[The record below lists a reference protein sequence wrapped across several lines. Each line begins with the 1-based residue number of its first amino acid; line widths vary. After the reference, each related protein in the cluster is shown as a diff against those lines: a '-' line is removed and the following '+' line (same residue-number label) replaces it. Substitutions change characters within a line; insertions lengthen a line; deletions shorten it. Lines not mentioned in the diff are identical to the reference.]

1 MLRLQLQSSDLS
13 LHRLSRLTT
22 AIEAP
27 GNAED
32 PWREVL
38 SAIRTS
44 LSPHEFETWFAPARF
59 VGTEND
65 VVVIRVPNA
74 MFANHLEGEY
84 RDRILSA
91 FAAAGSP
98 VASIRCSVA
107 ASPAAAR
114 GRTAFPAEGAHAT
127 PGIAGGLA
135 AEDDVPTGA
144 PGAGSSES
152 ARPILRSD
160 SVSASF
166 SFDSFV
172 VGASNRFAH
181 SAALDVSNPGVHNSP
196 YNPLLIYGEAGL
208 GKTHL
213 LQAIARRFVEQN
225 PGQTILLTRG
235 DTFSSHVISAVRS
248 NDLYGFRTECA
259 RLDMLLVDNIQFIAG
274 LDRFGRVAE
283 EFFHAL
289 TALSDRGRPIVLT
302 SDRDPRD
309 IPNLDG
315 QIKSRL
321 ESGLATDIGSP
332 DWKMRTA
339 IVRKKAATLGLEL
352 PDGVAETI
360 ASRHQN
366 NVRRLEGTLNKLV
379 AESNADRVRISPTL
393 LDRVLSDR
401 ASRRSRSPSIQEVQV
416 AVAKAFGFAP
426 LRLVG
431 KQRSNVLVLARHVA
445 MYLCR
450 KTTGRTLVEIG
461 KEFRRD
467 HSTVTYGVRR
477 IAAARKR
484 DLGLNKLIERLLDQL
499 S

>member
-1 MLRLQLQSSDLS
+1 M
-13 LHRLSRLTT
+13 
-22 AIEAP
+22 
-27 GNAED
+27 
-32 PWREVL
+32 EVL
-38 SAIRTS
+38 SAIRAS

-59 VGTEND
+59 MGAEND

-91 FAAAGSP
+91 FAATGSP
-98 VASIRCSVA
+98 MASIRCSV
-107 ASPAAAR
+107 SPSPPAA
-114 GRTAFPAEGAHAT
+114 
-127 PGIAGGLA
+127 PGGTVFA
-135 AEDDVPTGA
+135 AENAGVSPGLTDGLSAVDDVP
-144 PGAGSSES
+144 PGAHG
-152 ARPILRSD
+152 ARNGELPGPALRSD

-181 SAALDVSNPGVHNSP
+181 SAALDVSNPGVRNSP

-213 LQAIARRFVEQN
+213 LQAIARRFLEQN
-225 PGQTILLTRG
+225 PGRTILLTRG

-259 RLDMLLVDNIQFIAG
+259 QLDMLLVDNIQFIAG

-321 ESGLATDIGSP
+321 ESGLATDIGNP
-332 DWKMRTA
+332 DWKMRAA

-360 ASRHQN
+360 ASRHHN
-366 NVRRLEGTLNKLV
+366 NVRKLEGTLNKLV
-379 AESNADRVRISPTL
+379 AESNADRVQISPTL
-393 LDRVLSDR
+393 LDRVLSEH
-401 ASRRSRSPSIQEVQV
+401 ASRRNRQPSIQEVQV

-431 KQRSNVLVLARHVA
+431 KQRSSVLVLARHVA

-450 KTTGRTLVEIG
+450 QTTGRTLVEIG

-484 DLGLNKLIERLLDQL
+484 DLGLDRLLERLLDQL

>member
-1 MLRLQLQSSDLS
+1 M
-13 LHRLSRLTT
+13 
-22 AIEAP
+22 
-27 GNAED
+27 
-32 PWREVL
+32 EVL
-38 SAIRTS
+38 STIRTS
-44 LSPHEFETWFAPARF
+44 LSPHEFDTWFAPARF
-59 VGTEND
+59 VEAEGD

-74 MFANHLEGEY
+74 MFASHLEGEY

-91 FAAAGSP
+91 FAATGNP
-98 VASIRCSVA
+98 MASIRCSISSGPSA
-107 ASPAAAR
+107 TP
-114 GRTAFPAEGAHAT
+114 GGTAFPAGNAGAS
-127 PGIAGGLA
+127 PGIAGGSA
-135 AEDDVPTGA
+135 VDDVPTGA
-144 PGAGSSES
+144 HHVRNGES
-152 ARPILRSD
+152 PRTALQSD
-160 SVSASF
+160 AVSASF

-181 SAALDVSNPGVHNSP
+181 SAALDVSNPGVENSP

-225 PGQTILLTRG
+225 PGRTVLLTRG
-235 DTFSSHVISAVRS
+235 DTFSTQVVSAIKSH
-248 NDLYGFRTECA
+248 DLFGFRHECA
-259 RLDMLLVDNIQFIAG
+259 QLDMLLVDNIQFITG
-274 LDRFGRVAE
+274 LDNFTRVAQ
-283 EFFHAL
+283 EFFYAL

-315 QIKSRL
+315 QIRSRL

-332 DWKMRTA
+332 DWETRAA

-360 ASRHQN
+360 ASRYQHD
-366 NVRRLEGTLNKLV
+366 VRKLEGTVNKLV
-379 AESNADRVRISPTL
+379 SESNADRVRITPAL
-393 LDRVLSDR
+393 LDRILSER
-401 ASRRSRSPSIQEVQV
+401 ASRRSRQPSIQEVQV

-445 MYLCR
+445 MYVCR
-450 KTTGRTLVEIG
+450 QTTGRTLVEIG

-467 HSTVTYGVRR
+467 HSTVTYGIRR

-484 DLGLNKLIERLLDQL
+484 DLGLNKLLERLLDQL

>member
-1 MLRLQLQSSDLS
+1 MHQLSPLR
-13 LHRLSRLTT
+13 TVT
-22 AIEAP
+22 EAP
-27 GNAED
+27 ETAANQ
-32 PWREVL
+32 WLEVL
-38 SAIRTS
+38 SVIRTS
-44 LSPHEFETWFAPARF
+44 LSAHEFETWFAPAQF
-59 VGTEND
+59 LGTEND
-65 VVVIRVPNA
+65 VVAIRVPNA
-74 MFANHLEGEY
+74 MFANHLEGEH
-84 RDRILSA
+84 RDLILRA
-91 FAAAGSP
+91 FAATGSP
-98 VASIRCSVA
+98 MASVRCSVS
-107 ASPAAAR
+107 ASPP
-114 GRTAFPAEGAHAT
+114 GTLGGKDSQSAEAGSS
-127 PGIAGGLA
+127 PGMAGGLSA
-135 AEDDVPTGA
+135 ADDVP
-144 PGAGSSES
+144 PGARHVPNGGSR
-152 ARPILRSD
+152 RPALRSD

-181 SAALDVSNPGVHNSP
+181 SAALDVSNCGVRNSP
-196 YNPLLIYGEAGL
+196 YNPLLIYGESGL

-225 PGQTILLTRG
+225 AGQTILLTRG

-259 RLDMLLVDNIQFIAG
+259 QLDMLLVDNIQFIAG

-302 SDRDPRD
+302 ADRDPRD

-321 ESGLATDIGSP
+321 ESGLATDIGNP
-332 DWKMRTA
+332 DWKMRAA
-339 IVRKKAATLGLEL
+339 IVRKRAATLGLEL

-366 NVRRLEGTLNKLV
+366 NVRKLEGTLNKLV
-379 AESNADRVRISPTL
+379 AESNTDRVQISPTL

-401 ASRRSRSPSIQEVQV
+401 ASGRSRSPSIQEVQV

-484 DLGLNKLIERLLDQL
+484 DLGLNKLLERLLDQL

>member
-1 MLRLQLQSSDLS
+1 MNQP
-13 LHRLSRLTT
+13 SRLTT
-22 AIEAP
+22 TTEAP
-27 GNAED
+27 ETAHD
-32 PWREVL
+32 QWTAVL
-38 SAIRTS
+38 SVIRSS
-44 LSPHEFETWFAPARF
+44 LSSHEFDTWFAPAQF
-59 VGTEND
+59 LGAEND

-74 MFANHLEGEY
+74 MFANHLEGEH
-84 RDRILSA
+84 RDRILRA
-91 FAAAGSP
+91 FAATGSP
-98 VASIRCSVA
+98 MASIRCSVTA
-107 ASPAAAR
+107 NPPSVLGGTASPPQKDGALPELAGRLSAA
-114 GRTAFPAEGAHAT
+114 
-127 PGIAGGLA
+127 
-135 AEDDVPTGA
+135 DDFA
-144 PGAGSSES
+144 PGVHGTRHTES
-152 ARPILRSD
+152 PGPALRSD

-181 SAALDVSNPGVHNSP
+181 SAALDVSNRGLLHSP

-213 LQAIARRFVEQN
+213 LQAIARRFLDQN
-225 PGQTILLTRG
+225 PGRKVLLTRG
-235 DTFSSHVISAVRS
+235 DTFTSHVVSAVQS
-248 NDLYGFRTECA
+248 NDLYRFRNECSQ
-259 RLDMLLVDNIQFIAG
+259 LDMLLVDNIQFIAG

-289 TALSDRGRPIVLT
+289 TALSDRGRRIVLT

-309 IPNLDG
+309 IPSLDG

-321 ESGLATDIGSP
+321 ESGLMTDIGNP
-332 DWKMRTA
+332 DWEMRAA
-339 IVRKKAATLGLEL
+339 IVRKKATTLGLEL
-352 PDGVAETI
+352 PAGVAETI
-360 ASRHQN
+360 ASRYQN
-366 NVRRLEGTLNKLV
+366 NVRKLEGVLNKL
-379 AESNADRVRISPTL
+379 ATESNADRVQISPAL
-393 LDRVLSDR
+393 LDRILSEH
-401 ASRRSRSPSIQEVQV
+401 ASRRSRQPSIQEVQV

-450 KTTGRTLVEIG
+450 KTTDRTLVEIG

-467 HSTVTYGVRR
+467 HSTVTYAIRR

-484 DLGLNKLIERLLDQL
+484 DLGLNKLLERLLEQV

>member
-1 MLRLQLQSSDLS
+1 MLS
-13 LHRLSRLTT
+13 
-22 AIEAP
+22 I
-27 GNAED
+27 
-32 PWREVL
+32 
-38 SAIRTS
+38 IRTS
-44 LSPHEFETWFAPARF
+44 LSPHEFDTWFAPARF
-59 VGTEND
+59 LGAEND
-65 VVVIRVPNA
+65 VAVIRVPNA
-74 MFANHLEGEY
+74 MFANHLEDEY
-84 RDRILSA
+84 RDPILRA
-91 FAAAGSP
+91 FAATGNRMT
-98 VASIRCSVA
+98 SIRCSIS
-107 ASPAAAR
+107 ASPPAALR
-114 GRTAFPAEGAHAT
+114 GAVSSAT
-127 PGIAGGLA
+127 GGSAPGM
-135 AEDDVPTGA
+135 EDGRSGVADVP
-144 PGAGSSES
+144 PGAYRAPNGESS
-152 ARPILRSD
+152 RPALRSD

-181 SAALDVSNPGVHNSP
+181 SAALDVSNPGVRTSP

-213 LQAIARRFVEQN
+213 LQAITRRFLEQN
-225 PGQTILLTRG
+225 PGRKILLTRG
-235 DTFSSHVISAVRS
+235 DTFSTHVVTAIRS
-248 NDLYGFRTECA
+248 NELYGFRHECA
-259 RLDMLLVDNIQFIAG
+259 QLDMLLVDNIQFITG
-274 LDRFGRVAE
+274 LDRFTRVAQ

-315 QIKSRL
+315 QIRSRL
-321 ESGLATDIGSP
+321 ESGLTTDIGNP
-332 DWKMRTA
+332 DWEMRAA

-360 ASRHQN
+360 ASRCQHD
-366 NVRRLEGTLNKLV
+366 VRKLEGTLNKLV
-379 AESNADRVRISPTL
+379 AESNADGVRITTAL
-393 LDRVLSDR
+393 LDRILSER
-401 ASRRSRSPSIQEVQV
+401 ASRRSRQPSIQEVQV

-431 KQRSNVLVLARHVA
+431 RQRSNVLVLARHVA

-450 KTTGRTLVEIG
+450 QTTGRTLVEIG

-467 HSTVTYGVRR
+467 HSTVTYGIRR

>member
-1 MLRLQLQSSDLS
+1 MHQ
-13 LHRLSRLTT
+13 LSRLRT
-22 AIEAP
+22 ATEAP
-27 GNAED
+27 ETAAHQ
-32 PWREVL
+32 WTEVL
-38 SAIRTS
+38 SVIRTS
-44 LSPHEFETWFAPARF
+44 LSAHEFDTWFAPAQLL
-59 VGTEND
+59 GAEND
-65 VVVIRVPNA
+65 VVAIRVPNA
-74 MFANHLEGEY
+74 MFANHLEGEH
-84 RDRILSA
+84 RELILRA
-91 FAAAGSP
+91 FAATGSP
-98 VASIRCSVA
+98 MASIRCSVS
-107 ASPAAAR
+107 ASPPETL
-114 GRTAFPAEGAHAT
+114 GGTDSPSAEAGSS
-127 PGIAGGLA
+127 PGMPGGLLA
-135 AEDDVPTGA
+135 VDDVP
-144 PGAGSSES
+144 PGARVPNGES
-152 ARPILRSD
+152 RRPALRSD

-181 SAALDVSNPGVHNSP
+181 SAALDVSNPGTGYSP

-225 PGQTILLTRG
+225 PGRKVLLTRG
-235 DTFSSHVISAVRS
+235 DTFSTHVVSAIRSH
-248 NDLYGFRTECA
+248 DLFGFRHECA
-259 RLDMLLVDNIQFIAG
+259 QLDLLLVDNIQFITG
-274 LDRFGRVAE
+274 LDNFTRVAQ

-302 SDRDPRD
+302 SDRDPRG

-321 ESGLATDIGSP
+321 ESGLATDIGTP
-332 DWKMRTA
+332 DWEMRVA

-360 ASRHQN
+360 ASRYQHD
-366 NVRRLEGTLNKLV
+366 VRKLEGTVNKLF
-379 AESNADRVRISPTL
+379 AESNADRVRISPAL
-393 LDRVLSDR
+393 LDRVLSER
-401 ASRRSRSPSIQEVQV
+401 ASRRSRQPTIQEVQV

-467 HSTVTYGVRR
+467 HSTVTYGIRR

-484 DLGLNKLIERLLDQL
+484 DLGLNKLLERLLDQL

>member
-1 MLRLQLQSSDLS
+1 M
-13 LHRLSRLTT
+13 
-22 AIEAP
+22 
-27 GNAED
+27 
-32 PWREVL
+32 EVL
-38 SAIRTS
+38 SVIRTS
-44 LSPHEFETWFAPARF
+44 LSSHEFDTWFAPAQF
-59 VGTEND
+59 AGAEDD

-84 RDRILSA
+84 RERILRA
-91 FAAAGSP
+91 FTATGRP
-98 VASIRCSVA
+98 VASIRCSVSTSTPADPRDATSPPEA
-107 ASPAAAR
+107 AGAAPGMAGGLSPVDDVSPAAHRAQNTQSPR
-114 GRTAFPAEGAHAT
+114 PA
-127 PGIAGGLA
+127 
-135 AEDDVPTGA
+135 
-144 PGAGSSES
+144 
-152 ARPILRSD
+152 LRSD

-166 SFDSFV
+166 SFDSLV

-181 SAALDVSNPGVHNSP
+181 SAALDVSNPGVRNSP
-196 YNPLLIYGEAGL
+196 YNPLLIHGEAGL

-213 LQAIARRFVEQN
+213 LQAIARRFREQN
-225 PGQTILLTRG
+225 PGRRILLTRG
-235 DTFSSHVISAVRS
+235 DTFSSHVISAVRA
-248 NDLYGFRTECA
+248 NDLYGFRNECA
-259 RLDMLLVDNIQFIAG
+259 QLEMFLVDNIQFIAG

-289 TALSDRGRPIVLT
+289 TLLSDRGRPIVLT

-321 ESGLATDIGSP
+321 ESGLTTHIGNP
-332 DWKMRTA
+332 DWEMRAA
-339 IVRKKAATLGLEL
+339 IVRKKAASLGLQL

-360 ASRHQN
+360 ASRYQN
-366 NVRRLEGTLNKLV
+366 DVRKLEGILNKLV
-379 AESNADRVRISPTL
+379 AESNADRVQISPAL
-393 LDRVLSDR
+393 LDRILSES
-401 ASRRSRSPSIQEVQV
+401 ACRRSRQPSVQEVQV

-467 HSTVTYGVRR
+467 HSTVTYGIRR
-477 IAAARKR
+477 IAAARER
-484 DLGLNKLIERLLDQL
+484 DLGLNKLLERLLDQL

>member
-1 MLRLQLQSSDLS
+1 M
-13 LHRLSRLTT
+13 
-22 AIEAP
+22 
-27 GNAED
+27 
-32 PWREVL
+32 EVL
-38 SAIRTS
+38 SVIRTS
-44 LSPHEFETWFAPARF
+44 LSSHEFDTWFAPAQF
-59 VGTEND
+59 LGSKND
-65 VVVIRVPNA
+65 IVLIRVPNA

-84 RDRILSA
+84 RDRILRA
-91 FAAAGSP
+91 FATTGSP
-98 VASIRCSVA
+98 MASIRCSVT
-107 ASPAAAR
+107 ASPPAAL
-114 GRTAFPAEGAHAT
+114 GGTASSPEKDGVSAEMDDNLPAVG
-127 PGIAGGLA
+127 
-135 AEDDVPTGA
+135 DVPLRA
-144 PGAGSSES
+144 PRPQVTES
-152 ARPILRSD
+152 PRPAFWSD

-172 VGASNRFAH
+172 VGTSNRFAH
-181 SAALDVSNPGVHNSP
+181 SAALDVSNPGVQPSP

-213 LQAIARRFVEQN
+213 LQAIARRFLAQN
-225 PGQTILLTRG
+225 PGRMVLLTRG

-248 NDLYGFRTECA
+248 NDLYGFRNQCA
-259 RLDMLLVDNIQFIAG
+259 QLDMLLVDNIQFIAG

-289 TALSDRGRPIVLT
+289 TALSDRGRRIVLT

-321 ESGLATDIGSP
+321 ESGLTTDIGNP
-332 DWKMRTA
+332 DWEMRAA
-339 IVRKKAATLGLEL
+339 IVRKKASTLGLEL

-360 ASRHQN
+360 ASRYQN
-366 NVRRLEGTLNKLV
+366 SVRKLEGVLIKL
-379 AESNADRVRISPTL
+379 ATESNADQVRISPAL
-393 LDRVLSDR
+393 LDRILSEH
-401 ASRRSRSPSIQEVQV
+401 ASRRSRQPSIQEVQV

-450 KTTGRTLVEIG
+450 KTTSRTLVEIG

-477 IAAARKR
+477 IATARKR
-484 DLGLNKLIERLLDQL
+484 DLGLNRLLERLLEQL

>member
-1 MLRLQLQSSDLS
+1 MHQ
-13 LHRLSRLTT
+13 LSRLRT
-22 AIEAP
+22 ATEAP
-27 GNAED
+27 ETAAHQ
-32 PWREVL
+32 WTEVL
-38 SAIRTS
+38 SVIRTS
-44 LSPHEFETWFAPARF
+44 LSAHEFDTWFAPAQF
-59 VGTEND
+59 LGAEND
-65 VVVIRVPNA
+65 VVAIRVPNA
-74 MFANHLEGEY
+74 MFANHLEGEH
-84 RDRILSA
+84 RELILRA
-91 FAAAGSP
+91 FAATGSP
-98 VASIRCSVA
+98 MASIRCSVS
-107 ASPAAAR
+107 ASPPETL
-114 GRTAFPAEGAHAT
+114 GGTDSPSAEAGSS
-127 PGIAGGLA
+127 PGMPGGLLA
-135 AEDDVPTGA
+135 VDDVP
-144 PGAGSSES
+144 PGTRVPNGES
-152 ARPILRSD
+152 RRPALRSD

-181 SAALDVSNPGVHNSP
+181 SAALDVSNPGTGYSP

-225 PGQTILLTRG
+225 PGRKVLLTRG
-235 DTFSSHVISAVRS
+235 DTFSTHVVSAIRSH
-248 NDLYGFRTECA
+248 DLFGFRHECA
-259 RLDMLLVDNIQFIAG
+259 QLDLLLVDNIQFITG
-274 LDRFGRVAE
+274 LDNFTRVAQ

-302 SDRDPRD
+302 SDRDPRG

-321 ESGLATDIGSP
+321 ESGLATDIGTP
-332 DWKMRTA
+332 DWEMRVA

-360 ASRHQN
+360 ASRYQHD
-366 NVRRLEGTLNKLV
+366 VRKLEGTVNKLF
-379 AESNADRVRISPTL
+379 AESNADRVRISPAL
-393 LDRVLSDR
+393 LDRVLSER
-401 ASRRSRSPSIQEVQV
+401 ASRRSRQPTIQEVQV

-467 HSTVTYGVRR
+467 HSTVTYGIRR

-484 DLGLNKLIERLLDQL
+484 DLGLNKLLERLLDQL

>member
-1 MLRLQLQSSDLS
+1 LLRLQLQSSDLS

-135 AEDDVPTGA
+135 AEDDVPTGT

-172 VGASNRFAH
+172 VGASNRFAFDLLREASRPGNNLFLSPL
-181 SAALDVSNPGVHNSP
+181 SASMALGMTMNGAGGETWNQMRDALGFGGLTEEEINAGYASLIEVLTELDPAVETAIGNSVWTRQGFPVRAEFVGMLREFFGAEATELDFGSPSASGRINEWVRSATGGHIEEIVPDPIPPGVLMALINAIYFKAPWTFEFDPDDTRTEPFYPEDRSP
-196 YNPLLIYGEAGL
+196 RTVPLMTIQRDFPYLE
-208 GKTHL
+208 TSR
-213 LQAIARRFVEQN
+213 LQAVDLPYRRGSSVFA
-225 PGQTILLTRG
+225 PSGI
-235 DTFSSHVISAVRS
+235 FSLGTKSNASHSGSFSA
-248 NDLYGFRTECA
+248 
-259 RLDMLLVDNIQFIAG
+259 
-274 LDRFGRVAE
+274 
-283 EFFHAL
+283 
-289 TALSDRGRPIVLT
+289 
-302 SDRDPRD
+302 
-309 IPNLDG
+309 
-315 QIKSRL
+315 SR
-321 ESGLATDIGSP
+321 
-332 DWKMRTA
+332 
-339 IVRKKAATLGLEL
+339 AATSSEL
-352 PDGVAETI
+352 
-360 ASRHQN
+360 S
-366 NVRRLEGTLNKLV
+366 
-379 AESNADRVRISPTL
+379 S
-393 LDRVLSDR
+393 
-401 ASRRSRSPSIQEVQV
+401 SRR
-416 AVAKAFGFAP
+416 
-426 LRLVG
+426 
-431 KQRSNVLVLARHVA
+431 
-445 MYLCR
+445 
-450 KTTGRTLVEIG
+450 
-461 KEFRRD
+461 
-467 HSTVTYGVRR
+467 GVR
-477 IAAARKR
+477 
-484 DLGLNKLIERLLDQL
+484 
-499 S
+499 

>member
-1 MLRLQLQSSDLS
+1 M
-13 LHRLSRLTT
+13 
-22 AIEAP
+22 
-27 GNAED
+27 
-32 PWREVL
+32 EVL

-44 LSPHEFETWFAPARF
+44 LSPHEFDTWFAPARF
-59 VGTEND
+59 VGAEDD

-74 MFANHLEGEY
+74 MFASHLEGEY

-91 FAAAGSP
+91 FAATGSP
-98 VASIRCSVA
+98 MASIRCSVSA
-107 ASPAAAR
+107 GPPANS
-114 GRTAFPAEGAHAT
+114 GRTAFPAEDAGVSS
-127 PGIAGGLA
+127 GMAGGLSTV
-135 AEDDVPTGA
+135 DDVATGA
-144 PGAGSSES
+144 HGARNSES
-152 ARPILRSD
+152 PRAALRSD

-181 SAALDVSNPGVHNSP
+181 SAALDVSNPGVRNSP
-196 YNPLLIYGEAGL
+196 YNPLLIHGEAGL

-213 LQAIARRFVEQN
+213 LQAIARRFAEQN
-225 PGQTILLTRG
+225 PGRTILLTRG

-259 RLDMLLVDNIQFIAG
+259 QLDMLLVDNIQFIAG

-315 QIKSRL
+315 QIRSRL
-321 ESGLATDIGSP
+321 ESGLATDVGNP
-332 DWKMRTA
+332 DWKMRAA
-339 IVRKKAATLGLEL
+339 IVRKKAATLGLDL

-366 NVRRLEGTLNKLV
+366 NVRKLEGTLNKLL
-379 AESNADRVRISPTL
+379 AASTADRVRISPAL
-393 LDRVLSDR
+393 LDRVLSEN
-401 ASRRSRSPSIQEVQV
+401 ASRRSRQPSIQEVQV

-445 MYLCR
+445 MYICR

-484 DLGLNKLIERLLDQL
+484 DLGLNRLLERLLDQL

>member
-1 MLRLQLQSSDLS
+1 M
-13 LHRLSRLTT
+13 
-22 AIEAP
+22 
-27 GNAED
+27 
-32 PWREVL
+32 EVL
-38 SAIRTS
+38 SVIRTS
-44 LSPHEFETWFAPARF
+44 LSAHEFDTWFAPAQF
-59 VGTEND
+59 LGAEND
-65 VVVIRVPNA
+65 VVAIQVPNA
-74 MFANHLEGEY
+74 MFANHLEGEH
-84 RDRILSA
+84 RDLILHA
-91 FAAAGSP
+91 FAATGSP
-98 VASIRCSVA
+98 MASIRCSVS
-107 ASPAAAR
+107 ASPPAAP
-114 GRTAFPAEGAHAT
+114 GGTDSPAGVDDHPPGAHR
-127 PGIAGGLA
+127 
-135 AEDDVPTGA
+135 VPNV
-144 PGAGSSES
+144 ES
-152 ARPILRSD
+152 LRPALRSD

-181 SAALDVSNPGVHNSP
+181 SAALDVSNPGGGYSP

-225 PGQTILLTRG
+225 PGRKILLTRG
-235 DTFSSHVISAVRS
+235 DTFSTHVVSAIRSH
-248 NDLYGFRTECA
+248 DLFGFRHECA
-259 RLDMLLVDNIQFIAG
+259 QLDILLVDNIQFITG
-274 LDRFGRVAE
+274 LDNFTRVAQ

-302 SDRDPRD
+302 SDRDPRG

-321 ESGLATDIGSP
+321 ESGLATDIGNP
-332 DWKMRTA
+332 DWEMRAA

-352 PDGVAETI
+352 PEGVAETI
-360 ASRHQN
+360 ASRYQHD
-366 NVRRLEGTLNKLV
+366 VRKLEGTVNKLF
-379 AESNADRVRISPTL
+379 AESSADRVRVSPAL
-393 LDRVLSDR
+393 LDRVLSER
-401 ASRRSRSPSIQEVQV
+401 ASRRSRQRSIQEVQV

-450 KTTGRTLVEIG
+450 QITGRTLVEIG

-467 HSTVTYGVRR
+467 HSTVTYGIRR

-484 DLGLNKLIERLLDQL
+484 DLGLNKLLERLLDQL

>member
-1 MLRLQLQSSDLS
+1 M
-13 LHRLSRLTT
+13 
-22 AIEAP
+22 
-27 GNAED
+27 
-32 PWREVL
+32 EVL
-38 SAIRTS
+38 SVIRTG
-44 LSPHEFETWFAPARF
+44 LSSHEFDTWFAPARF
-59 VGTEND
+59 LGAEDD
-65 VVVIRVPNA
+65 VVVIGVPNA
-74 MFANHLEGEY
+74 MFANHLEDEY
-84 RDRILSA
+84 RDRILRA
-91 FAAAGSP
+91 FAATGSP
-98 VASIRCSVA
+98 MASIRCSVS
-107 ASPAAAR
+107 ASPLAAA
-114 GRTAFPAEGAHAT
+114 GETASPSGNAGSTPEMAGALSAVS
-127 PGIAGGLA
+127 
-135 AEDDVPTGA
+135 DVPPGA
-144 PGAGSSES
+144 PRAPDGES
-152 ARPILRSD
+152 PRPALRSD

-181 SAALDVSNPGVHNSP
+181 SAALDVSNPGVRNSP
-196 YNPLLIYGEAGL
+196 YNPLLLYGEAGL

-213 LQAIARRFVEQN
+213 LQAIARRFLEQN
-225 PGQTILLTRG
+225 PGRMILLTRG

-248 NDLYGFRTECA
+248 NELYGFRNECA
-259 RLDMLLVDNIQFIAG
+259 QLDMLLVDNIQFIAG

-321 ESGLATDIGSP
+321 ESGLATDIGNP
-332 DWKMRTA
+332 DWEMRAT

-360 ASRHQN
+360 ASRHQHD
-366 NVRRLEGTLNKLV
+366 VRKLEGILSKLV
-379 AESNADRVRISPTL
+379 AESNADRIQITPAL
-393 LDRVLSDR
+393 LDRVLSER
-401 ASRRSRSPSIQEVQV
+401 ASRRSRQPSIQEVQV

-450 KTTGRTLVEIG
+450 QTTGRTLVEIG

-467 HSTVTYGVRR
+467 HSTVTYGIRR

-484 DLGLNKLIERLLDQL
+484 DLGLNKLLERLLDQL

>member
-1 MLRLQLQSSDLS
+1 MPQ
-13 LHRLSRLTT
+13 LSRLTT
-22 AIEAP
+22 VTEAP
-27 GNAED
+27 ETTSD
-32 PWREVL
+32 QWMEVL
-38 SAIRTS
+38 SSIKTS
-44 LSPHEFETWFAPARF
+44 LSSHEFDTWFAPAQF
-59 VGTEND
+59 VGAEND

-84 RDRILSA
+84 RDRILRA
-91 FAAAGSP
+91 FAATGSP
-98 VASIRCSVA
+98 MAAIRCSVVA
-107 ASPAAAR
+107 TPPAARRTASRREKDGASP
-114 GRTAFPAEGAHAT
+114 GVPDGLPAV
-127 PGIAGGLA
+127 
-135 AEDDVPTGA
+135 DDAPTGT
-144 PGAGSSES
+144 PRTPTTES
-152 ARPILRSD
+152 PRSGLRSD
-160 SVSASF
+160 SVSASS

-172 VGASNRFAH
+172 VGASNRFAY
-181 SAALDVSNPGVHNSP
+181 SAALDVSSPGARYSP

-213 LQAIARRFVEQN
+213 LQAIARRFVEEN
-225 PGQTILLTRG
+225 PGRMVLLTRG
-235 DTFSSHVISAVRS
+235 DAFSSHVISAVRS

-289 TALSDRGRPIVLT
+289 TALSDRGRRIVLT

-321 ESGLATDIGSP
+321 ESGLTIDIGNP
-332 DWKMRTA
+332 DWEMRAA

-360 ASRHQN
+360 ASRYQN
-366 NVRRLEGTLNKLV
+366 NVRKLEGTLKKLL
-379 AESNADRVRISPTL
+379 AESNADRVQISPAL
-393 LDRVLSDR
+393 LDRILSDH
-401 ASRRSRSPSIQEVQV
+401 ASRRSRQPSIQEVQV

-450 KTTGRTLVEIG
+450 KTTDRTLVEIG

-467 HSTVTYGVRR
+467 HSTVTYAIRR
-477 IAAARKR
+477 VTTARQR
-484 DLGLNKLIERLLDQL
+484 DLGLNKLLERLLDQL

>member
-1 MLRLQLQSSDLS
+1 M
-13 LHRLSRLTT
+13 
-22 AIEAP
+22 
-27 GNAED
+27 
-32 PWREVL
+32 EVL
-38 SAIRTS
+38 SIIRTS
-44 LSPHEFETWFAPARF
+44 LSSHEFDTWFAPARF
-59 VGTEND
+59 AGAEDD

-84 RDRILSA
+84 RDRILRA
-91 FAAAGSP
+91 FAATGSP
-98 VASIRCSVA
+98 VASIRCSVSGSAPADSGGA
-107 ASPAAAR
+107 ASLSE
-114 GRTAFPAEGAHAT
+114 EGGA
-127 PGIAGGLA
+127 
-135 AEDDVPTGA
+135 A
-144 PGAGSSES
+144 PGASNGLSPVEVVSPHAHRARNTES
-152 ARPILRSD
+152 PRPALRSD
-160 SVSASF
+160 SLSASF

-181 SAALDVSNPGVHNSP
+181 SAALDLSNPGVRHSP
-196 YNPLLIYGEAGL
+196 YSPLLIHTEAGL

-213 LQAIARRFVEQN
+213 LQAIARRFLEQN
-225 PGQTILLTRG
+225 PGRKILLTRG
-235 DTFSSHVISAVRS
+235 DTFSSHVISAVRA
-248 NDLYGFRTECA
+248 NDLYGFRNECA
-259 RLDMLLVDNIQFIAG
+259 QLDMLLVDNIQFIAG

-289 TALSDRGRPIVLT
+289 TLLSDRGRPIVLT

-321 ESGLATDIGSP
+321 ESGLTTDIGKP
-332 DWKMRTA
+332 DWEMRAA
-339 IVRKKAATLGLEL
+339 IVRRKATSLALEL

-360 ASRHQN
+360 ASRYQN
-366 NVRRLEGTLNKLV
+366 DVRKLEGILNKLV
-379 AESNADRVRISPTL
+379 AESNADRVQISSAL
-393 LDRVLSDR
+393 LDRILSER
-401 ASRRSRSPSIQEVQV
+401 ACRRSRQPSIQEVQV

-445 MYLCR
+445 MYICR

-467 HSTVTYGVRR
+467 HSTVTYGIRR
-477 IAAARKR
+477 IAAARQR
-484 DLGLNKLIERLLDQL
+484 DLGLNKLLERLLDQL

>member
-1 MLRLQLQSSDLS
+1 M
-13 LHRLSRLTT
+13 
-22 AIEAP
+22 
-27 GNAED
+27 
-32 PWREVL
+32 EVL
-38 SAIRTS
+38 SLIRTS
-44 LSPHEFETWFAPARF
+44 LSSHEFHTWFAPARF

-74 MFANHLEGEY
+74 MFANHLEDEY
-84 RDRILSA
+84 RDRILRA
-91 FAAAGSP
+91 FAATGSP
-98 VASIRCSVA
+98 MASIRCSVSPSSHA
-107 ASPAAAR
+107 APGGVATPSEEAAYSPGMADDASP
-114 GRTAFPAEGAHAT
+114 GAHRT
-127 PGIAGGLA
+127 PNGEAI
-135 AEDDVPTGA
+135 
-144 PGAGSSES
+144 
-152 ARPILRSD
+152 RPALRSD
-160 SVSASF
+160 PVSASF

-181 SAALDVSNPGVHNSP
+181 SAALDVSNPGVGYSP
-196 YNPLLIYGEAGL
+196 YNPLLLHGEAGL

-213 LQAIARRFVEQN
+213 LQAIARRFMEQN
-225 PGQTILLTRG
+225 PGRECLLTRG

-259 RLDMLLVDNIQFIAG
+259 QLDMLLVDNIQFIAG

-309 IPNLDG
+309 IPNLDA

-321 ESGLATDIGSP
+321 ESGLTTDIGNP
-332 DWKMRTA
+332 DWEMRAA
-339 IVRKKAATLGLEL
+339 IVRKKAATLGLDL
-352 PDGVAETI
+352 PDGIAETI
-360 ASRHQN
+360 ASRYQN
-366 NVRRLEGTLNKLV
+366 DVRKLEGILNKLV
-379 AESNADRVRISPTL
+379 AESNADRVRISPAL
-393 LDRVLSDR
+393 LDRVLSER
-401 ASRRSRSPSIQEVQV
+401 ASRRSRQPSIQEVQV

-431 KQRSNVLVLARHVA
+431 KQRSNVLVLARHVG
-445 MYLCR
+445 MYVCR

-467 HSTVTYGVRR
+467 HSTVTYGIRR
-477 IAAARKR
+477 IAAARQR
-484 DLGLNKLIERLLDQL
+484 DLGLNKLLERLIDQL

>member
-1 MLRLQLQSSDLS
+1 MHQ
-13 LHRLSRLTT
+13 LSRLRT
-22 AIEAP
+22 ATEAP
-27 GNAED
+27 QTAAHQ
-32 PWREVL
+32 WTEVL
-38 SAIRTS
+38 SVIRTS
-44 LSPHEFETWFAPARF
+44 LSAHEFDTWFAPAQF
-59 VGTEND
+59 LGAEND
-65 VVVIRVPNA
+65 VVAIRVPNA
-74 MFANHLEGEY
+74 MFANHLEGEH
-84 RDRILSA
+84 RDLILRA
-91 FAAAGSP
+91 FAATGSP
-98 VASIRCSVA
+98 MASIRCSVS
-107 ASPAAAR
+107 ASPPETL
-114 GRTAFPAEGAHAT
+114 GGTDSPSAEAGSS
-127 PGIAGGLA
+127 PGMAGGLLA
-135 AEDDVPTGA
+135 VDDVP
-144 PGAGSSES
+144 PGARVPNGES
-152 ARPILRSD
+152 RRPALRSD

-181 SAALDVSNPGVHNSP
+181 SAALDVSNPGAGYSP

-225 PGQTILLTRG
+225 PGRKVLLTRG
-235 DTFSSHVISAVRS
+235 DTFSTHVVSAIRSH
-248 NDLYGFRTECA
+248 DLFGFRHECA
-259 RLDMLLVDNIQFIAG
+259 QLDLLLVDNIQFITG
-274 LDRFGRVAE
+274 LDNFTRVAQ

-302 SDRDPRD
+302 SDRDPRG

-321 ESGLATDIGSP
+321 ESGLATDIGTP
-332 DWKMRTA
+332 DWEMRVA

-360 ASRHQN
+360 ASRYQHD
-366 NVRRLEGTLNKLV
+366 VRKLEGTVNKLF
-379 AESNADRVRISPTL
+379 AESNADRVRISPAL
-393 LDRVLSDR
+393 LDRVLSER
-401 ASRRSRSPSIQEVQV
+401 ASRRSRQPTIQEVQV

-467 HSTVTYGVRR
+467 HSTVTYGIRR
-477 IAAARKR
+477 VAAARKR
-484 DLGLNKLIERLLDQL
+484 DLGLNKLLERLLDQL